1 MNTRVKF
8 GSALSLQVGQFS
20 VGVNTRRASRLRQRG
35 DRRLAGRVAPP
46 GRRHRAVRPAHPGHC
61 PRGRASPPADAAAR
75 RGPDHRHGGAGD
87 DRQRARVQEFKA
99 EGSSPPWRGLVPGQY
114 SSGCKTRLGRITKAG
129 DGRCSGHARCSGR
142 QRTRP
147 TASVAGPRPGGY
159 GERFVRTDGEVWH
172 ALRDSFHLDGTACLS
187 ARVDGAVPRWHDL
200 DDGKGT
206 HQFVVRQ
213 FGGRWWGRAIREHSM
228 TYEVGSWI

>member
-1 MNTRVKF
+1 MLGAR
-8 GSALSLQVGQFS
+8 S
-20 VGVNTRRASRLRQRG
+20 VLGAAKDKADSVSRWPE
-35 DRRLAGRVAPP
+35 A
-46 GRRHRAVRPAHPGHC
+46 
-61 PRGRASPPADAAAR
+61 
-75 RGPDHRHGGAGD
+75 
-87 DRQRARVQEFKA
+87 
-99 EGSSPPWRGLVPGQY
+99 
-114 SSGCKTRLGRITKAG
+114 
-129 DGRCSGHARCSGR
+129 
-142 QRTRP
+142 
-147 TASVAGPRPGGY
+147 GGY

-228 TYEVGSWI
+228 AYEVELDLTQAELENSDSPSNDG